1 MMPIKKTA
9 AFLGLSFLLSLSTTE
24 VFAAFSPE
32 DVQWLQDHNNTIT
45 VAPEENYP
53 PFIFNDESG
62 EPGGMSVDLLR
73 SLADEANIKIV
84 FLPSGNLAS
93 ILEKA
98 KQGGEFVITSLTK
111 TEERDQFLNFT
122 DAYVDVPVVILVR
135 TNSQYE
141 NIAELSQKKVAVGE
155 GYGVQS
161 FLVANEDFV
170 LVPYSD
176 DEVSLAKLIFGEVDA
191 AVMDLA
197 TASYL
202 VTKDGLSGVKILGTV
217 DFTYHLSFAVP
228 ENATELLGVLNQLMK
243 DADPAVLTTVINKW
257 MELNDPNINKYL
269 ALVVLLASLTVLLV
283 VLWIYTIRRYV
294 KGHTAQLLLEKQKL
308 EKDMRGETEE
318 TKEHLKELEAT
329 KSAMLNL
336 LEDVNETKLHLEFE
350 KKKRDIVSKNANIGI
365 WEWDPVTMTGLWD
378 YWMYEV
384 FGEKEDTSLAPMA
397 IREKRMD
404 PDSFEKLKELKEKI
418 VKGELEMAW
427 LEYEIHLD
435 QGLRYMRSG
444 AFALKDENGK
454 VTKVIG
460 VDVDMTREKEL
471 EKMKDEF
478 LAVASHE
485 LRTPMTAIKGLSSMI
500 LSGDYGKI
508 TAKLQRQ
515 VQDIFNVTGQL
526 IKLVN
531 NMLDA
536 TSLESGRMIFRFSRF
551 NPTDAIASLTNLL
564 EIIAQQK
571 KIKLIVGK
579 VPQVAIFCDQ
589 DKFKEILNNLIGNS
603 LKFTQKG
610 KITLEG
616 VEDSNKVTFYVTD
629 TGDGISEEDQKKLFQ
644 KFRRINS
651 EGRGKPAGSG
661 LGLYIAKQM
670 AQHMGG
676 DLWIEKS
683 VTGQGSTFAFAVLKA
698 DSPLASK
705 MLKEN
710 QESL

>member
-202 VTKDGLSGVKILGTV
+202 VTKDGLSGVKILETV

-257 MELNDPNINKYL
+257 MKLNDPNINKYL

>member
-308 EKDMRGETEE
+308 EKDLRGETEE

-616 VEDSNKVTFYVTD
+616 VEDSNKVTFTSPIPEMEFRKKIKRNCSRNSGELIVR
-629 TGDGISEEDQKKLFQ
+629 EEE
-644 KFRRINS
+644 N
-651 EGRGKPAGSG
+651 P
-661 LGLYIAKQM
+661 
-670 AQHMGG
+670 
-676 DLWIEKS
+676 
-683 VTGQGSTFAFAVLKA
+683 QGAVLVSILPNKWLSIWA
-698 DSPLASK
+698 GIYGSK
-705 MLKEN
+705 N
-710 QESL
+710 Q

>member
-62 EPGGMSVDLLR
+62 EPGGMSVDLIR

-257 MELNDPNINKYL
+257 MKLNDPNINKYL

-294 KGHTAQLLLEKQKL
+294 KGHKAQLLLEKQKL
-308 EKDMRGETEE
+308 EKDLRGETEE

-536 TSLESGRMIFRFSRF
+536 TSLESGRMIFSFSRF

>member
-62 EPGGMSVDLLR
+62 EPGGMSVDLIR

-536 TSLESGRMIFRFSRF
+536 TSLESGRMIFSFSRF